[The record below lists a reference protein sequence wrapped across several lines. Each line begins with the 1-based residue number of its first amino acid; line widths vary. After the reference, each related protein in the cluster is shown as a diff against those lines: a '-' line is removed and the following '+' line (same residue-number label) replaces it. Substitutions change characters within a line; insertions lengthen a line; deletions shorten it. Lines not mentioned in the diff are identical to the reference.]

1 MKKRK
6 KLWWAGIFHPNF
18 HVRINWGESINDFNW
33 KCKYFFSIILNLEKM
48 IFSQFLAGVTFLGFI
63 DSLGFLNYRC
73 SIRSESKNYQRLI
86 WYKNY
91 SLRNNRF
98 SIGTMEALC
107 HRKSKQR
114 LLPWFTV
121 VFLISLENYLDCFG
135 NALFAFPGL
144 KRTQSQDRN
153 WFSFPGN
160 AVQV

>member
-1 MKKRK
+1 MEVRMKNTYPSKFLPFFPVIRNQVVLQIIWYIF
-6 KLWWAGIFHPNF
+6 LW
-18 HVRINWGESINDFNW
+18 
-33 KCKYFFSIILNLEKM
+33 KILVYLRNTL
-48 IFSQFLAGVTFLGFI
+48 L
-63 DSLGFLNYRC
+63 
-73 SIRSESKNYQRLI
+73 RSNIRLI
-86 WYKNY
+86 WYRVY

-98 SIGTMEALC
+98 SIGTMEAPC

-114 LLPWFTV
+114 LLPCFTV

-160 AVQV
+160 AVHVERFIHSKKEVKL